1 MRLQAKGDRGVVQ
14 SVVLFLG
21 VSVLSG
27 ALAAGLVIPF
37 AGLLGF
43 GTEKTSQTFQ
53 KLPTELIQEPLP
65 VRSRILAADGSQ
77 IAYIYDQNRVFV
89 RLSQI
94 SSIMKKAIIAVEDS
108 RFYEH
113 GALDAKGTLRALAR
127 NKAADGVTQGGSS
140 ITQQLVKMTLIQQA
154 TTEAEQKAATA
165 ETYERKIKELRY
177 AVALEKQFTKDQIL
191 ERYLNIAYFGDGAYG
206 VEAAARHYFRTTSG
220 KLTLAQAATLAGLVK
235 NPVGYDPTNNPT
247 RAKDRRDVVL
257 RRMQDLHLIT
267 PQQAA
272 AAMKQPV
279 IDLKNVSPAPNGCAN
294 SRYPFFCEYVVSKLL
309 DNPALGKTP
318 AEREQML
325 KTGGLTITT
334 TLDPSVQAKTQAAVD
349 AKSKPTDNTIV
360 AMTVVQPGTGLVKAM
375 AQSRPYGNNKKKG
388 ETVYNFNTERSYP
401 GGFGGF
407 QNGSTMKAFTIGA
420 AIQQGVPLSYKI
432 NSPDTIDLGG
442 KQWKTCGGHVTAEK
456 DYRPKNSTRGGDLD
470 LIHAA
475 MYSTNTYFLQLS
487 QRIGLCGITTLA
499 TQLGVVNG
507 KTTYSPVYKHGK
519 VVGQKVYEQQGK
531 PLVAVPSYTLGVGN
545 VTPLMLSNAYA
556 AFAARGKYCTPT
568 VVTSIKNKLNSSLP
582 TPGANCAQVMQ
593 QGVADG
599 VNKVLWSVVN
609 EPGGTGNRMRLDR
622 PVAGKTGTI
631 NDNKSVWFIGYT
643 PDYAGATVVSDA
655 DPPQNNLAHG
665 HTLNG
670 HRLYDVSG
678 SGTAGPIWKLAMS
691 KIEEGLPVRNF
702 AQPTGTIINGQLTKL
717 PQTGGMSVQ
726 QASDTLRAAGFGV
739 DVASG
744 RVPSQYP
751 DGTVAYTDP
760 RWYDGAPSGTT
771 VVIHV
776 SNGQPPV
783 QPTPP
788 PQPTQPTQPTQPPNP
803 PPTKP
808 PKPCPPWFPNCPRR

>member
-1 MRLQAKGDRGVVQ
+1 MTMRLQARGDRGVVQ
-14 SVVLFLG
+14 SVVLFVG

-43 GTEKTSQTFQ
+43 GTEKTSETFQ
-53 KLPTELIQEPLP
+53 KLPTELSQQPLP
-65 VRSRILAADGSQ
+65 VRSRILADDGSL
-77 IAYIYDQNRVFV
+77 IAFIYDQNRVYV

-94 SSIMKKAIIAVEDS
+94 SSIMKRAIIAVEDS

-127 NKAADGVTQGGSS
+127 NKANDGVTQGGSS

-220 KLTLAQAATLAGLVK
+220 KLTLSQAATLAGLVK

-257 RRMQDLHLIT
+257 GRMKDLSLIT

-272 AAMKQPV
+272 AATKQPV

-309 DNPALGKTP
+309 DNPALGKTQ
-318 AEREQML
+318 ADREQML

-334 TLDPSVQAKTQAAVD
+334 SLDPSVQAKTQAAVD
-349 AKSKPTDNTIV
+349 ARSKPSDNTIV

-375 AQSRPYGNNKKKG
+375 AQSRPYGNDTKHG
-388 ETVYNFNTERSYP
+388 ETVYNYNTERSYP

-407 QNGSTMKAFTIGA
+407 QNGSTMKAFTIAA

-432 NSPDTIDLGG
+432 NSPNQIDLAG
-442 KQWKTCGGHVTAEK
+442 KKWKTCTGHVTAEK

-487 QRIGLCGITTLA
+487 QRIGLCGITTMA
-499 TQLGVVNG
+499 SKLGVVNG
-507 KTTYSPVYKHGK
+507 KTTYIPVYKHGK

-531 PLVAVPSYTLGVGN
+531 PLVAVPSYTLGVGS

-556 AFAARGKYCTPT
+556 AFAARGKYCTPV
-568 VVTSIKNKLNSSLP
+568 VVTAIKNKVNSPLP
-582 TPGANCAQVMQ
+582 TPGGNCTQVMQ

-622 PVAGKTGTI
+622 PTAGKTGTI
-631 NDNKSVWFIGYT
+631 NDNKAVWFVGYT

-655 DPPQNNLAHG
+655 SSKPTNLAHG

-670 HRLYDVSG
+670 RHLSDVSG

-691 KIEEGLPVRNF
+691 KIEDGLPVRNF
-702 AQPTGTIINGQLTKL
+702 TQPNSRFVNGQLTQL

-726 QASDTLRAAGFGV
+726 QASDVLRAAGFEV

-744 RVPSQYP
+744 KVNSQYP
-751 DGTVAYTDP
+751 DGSVAYTDP
-760 RWYDGAPSGTT
+760 RDGAPSGTT
-771 VVIHV
+771 VVIYV
-776 SNGQPPV
+776 SNGQPPPQV
-783 QPTPP
+783 QQTKPP
-788 PQPTQPTQPTQPPNP
+788 SP
-803 PPTKP
+803 PPTSPPGKP
-808 PKPCPPWFPNCPRR
+808 GRPCPPWFPNCPRGGG